1 MAVAPDSV
9 APDSVAASSRGSRRR
24 PWWTRHRRQTITL
37 LILGSALIHGA
48 VWLFATRLAESDTV
62 RRWQDLATETIDGQ
76 DTGVLVLRTVLEYP
90 AVPVLLA
97 IMGVSV
103 VLTLRRSVRLG
114 VALLACYVG
123 ANLVIQAL
131 KQPPLADLE
140 TMRVIGHLSGQVGVA
155 SALCLGSVVVA
166 PRRVRAVSAW
176 PAFGLLAAYGAG
188 TILTRWHTVSEVV
201 IPMVVCGGWA
211 ILLVFVV
218 RLANR
223 ESRRSAG
230 HRSTTG
236 LPATAGYLLGAATSG
251 LLVVAVL
258 APRLVPDEYGN
269 SGDAVSLTVFAVVLT
284 AALLVGG
291 SLGAAAL
298 LDGSGSAQPG
308 WPEAV
313 TGLVSLLRRADPD
326 GARIQPLHV
335 VEVEGLSHA
344 AQLHGVEGWLRRGL
358 PAAVPAVDAA
368 VHSAQARRLRV
379 ASDLA
384 VVAAALGERVPFLV
398 VKGPALASASFA
410 DPSLRS
416 YVDLDV
422 VVRPFDLR
430 EATERLERAGC
441 RLLDANWPLL
451 LTADGHELHLVGPS
465 GGPIDLHWSIGREPL
480 REDTS
485 PSVQTLMDR
494 SVPVIVD
501 GRRVRTLGPCD
512 TVVHLAVHA
521 ACSGGHRLSYLVDLR
536 AALVT
541 ALSSAS
547 EADLVG
553 TAQEWGARPAVAL
566 MLGRLSRTLGHPVS
580 RDLRRLPRARVWGL
594 VVRAAD
600 WWAPPSLVGL
610 NGSVSRLVARSCR
623 AGTRDSLGAMAL
635 KSRAWWVGDRERPPL
650 AADMLGPEHP
660 ESCFHPAGGPE
671 GREQFFA
678 HLARTTAPASATLP
692 VSQTGGRRAESM
704 AAGDGQ
710 GSR

>member
-9 APDSVAASSRGSRRR
+9 GASSRASRQHRS
-24 PWWTRHRRQTITL
+24 WTRHRRQAITL
-37 LILGSALIHGA
+37 LILGFALIHAA
-48 VWLFATRLAESDTV
+48 VWLFATRLAGSDTV
-62 RRWQDLATETIDGQ
+62 RRWQDLATETIDGR
-76 DTGVLVLRTVLEYP
+76 DAGVLALRAVLEYP

-103 VLTLRRSVRLG
+103 VLTLRRSVWLG
-114 VALLACYVG
+114 IALLACYAG

-140 TMRVIGHLSGQVGVA
+140 ALREIGHLSGQVGVA
-155 SALCLGSVVVA
+155 TALGLGWLVVA
-166 PRRVRAVSAW
+166 PRGVRAVFAW
-176 PAFGLLAAYGAG
+176 PAFSLLAAYGAG
-188 TILTRWHTVSEVV
+188 TILTRWHTVSEVL

-211 ILLVFVV
+211 ILLALAV

-223 ESRRSAG
+223 DSRRSAG
-230 HRSTTG
+230 HGSTTR

-251 LLVVAVL
+251 LLVVAVM

-269 SGDAVSLTVFAVVLT
+269 SVDAVSLTVFAVVLT
-284 AALLVGG
+284 AALLVGA

-298 LDGSGSAQPG
+298 LDGAANAEPG

-313 TGLVSLLRRADPD
+313 AGLVSLLRRADPD
-326 GARIQPLHV
+326 GARVRPLHV
-335 VEVEGLSHA
+335 VEMGRLSHA

-358 PAAVPAVDAA
+358 PAPVPAVDGA

-422 VVRPFDLR
+422 VVRPFDLK

-451 LTADGHELHLVGPS
+451 MTADGHELHLVGPS

-485 PSVQTLMDR
+485 PSVQTLLDR
-494 SVPVIVD
+494 SVSVIVD
-501 GRRVRTLGPCD
+501 GHWVRTLGPCD

-521 ACSGGHRLSYLVDLR
+521 AASGGHRLSYLVDLR

-566 MLGRLSRTLGHPVS
+566 MLGRLSRTLGHPVG
-580 RDLRRLPRARVWGL
+580 RHLRSLPHAGVWGL

-600 WWAPPSLVGL
+600 WWAPPALVGL

-623 AGTRDSLGAMAL
+623 ATARDSLRAVAL
-635 KSRAWWVGDRERPPL
+635 KGRAWWVGDRDRPPL
-650 AADMLGPEHP
+650 AADMLGPDHP
-660 ESCFHPAGGPE
+660 GSCFHPAGGPE

-678 HLARTTAPASATLP
+678 HLARTAGPASATLP
-692 VSQTGGRRAESM
+692 DSQTGSPRAESM
-704 AAGDGQ
+704 AAGEGQ
-710 GSR
+710 GSP